1 MMRKALFALQ
11 ILLFFVAYSLYAQN
25 ASVILDKVLVN
36 GKNHSNLDPS
46 TFIFKTT
53 DRIEVFYHLETEETQ
68 KVPFRFMV
76 RMKYQDQEY
85 NQANNTKSIVF
96 QALEESTYHVDISA
110 LDPNNKLNAIPLQ
123 FSFRVNNREVA
134 MRNELRQSKAKIAE
148 LDSAL
153 SAASPIGV
161 SQETSTLLLY
171 ALSAILGIACVL
183 MAIKLLKSKRINKIK
198 EGTSTMSDLSSEL
211 IMLRQEVANL
221 KKENAALRQQID
233 NLSYRSNE
241 LNKQN
246 NELRDKTDKLSKF
259 NTELTEL
266 QSQKDDLFA
275 MVIHDIKN
283 PAGLVKNLV
292 ELLNSYD
299 LSANEQKEIMDD
311 ILLTTSK
318 IVNLS
323 QEVTKI
329 LALESSFISLNIDYY
344 PLSEV
349 AKDVVRRNAISAE
362 KKQIEIIEEY
372 KDIPNVPIDPQRVE
386 EVIDNLISNAIKY
399 SPKGSTVKVTV
410 EKSGDYAQV
419 VVKDNGLGLSQ
430 EDISKAFQKGVR
442 LSAAPTANEHS
453 SGFGLWI
460 VKKLTEAH
468 KGKIKIS
475 SALGKGSTFTAQ
487 FPFVRPEEPTEETT
501 GKE

>member
-1 MMRKALFALQ
+1 MRKAFFALQ
-11 ILLFFVAYSLYAQN
+11 ILIFFMAYSLMAQN
-25 ASVILDKVLVN
+25 ASVILDKILVN
-36 GKNHSNLDPS
+36 GKNHRNLDPS
-46 TFIFKTT
+46 TFVFKTS
-53 DRIEVFYHLETEETQ
+53 DKIEVFYHLQAGENP

-76 RMKYQDQEY
+76 KMKYLDQEY
-85 NQANNTKSIVF
+85 NQANNTKSVVF
-96 QALEESTYHVDISA
+96 QALEESTYHIDISA

-134 MRNELRQSKAKIAE
+134 MREELRRSKEKIAE
-148 LDSAL
+148 LDSVL
-153 SAASPIGV
+153 NASSPNGM

-171 ALSAILGIACVL
+171 ALSSILGIACIV
-183 MAIKLLKSKRINKIK
+183 MAVKLISSKKINNNRGK
-198 EGTSTMSDLSSEL
+198 STMSDLSSEL

-221 KKENAALRQQID
+221 KKENVALRQQID
-233 NLSYRSNE
+233 NLSFRSNE

-259 NTELTEL
+259 NSELTEL

-299 LSANEQKEIMDD
+299 LSATEQKEIMDD
-311 ILLTTSK
+311 ILVTTSK

-329 LALESSFISLNIDYY
+329 LALESSFINLNIGNYQLAD
-344 PLSEV
+344 V
-349 AKDVVRRNAISAE
+349 AKDVVRRNSISAE

-372 KDIPNVPIDPQRVE
+372 KDTPNVPIDPQRVE

-419 VVKDNGLGLSQ
+419 IVKDNGLGLSQ
-430 EDISKAFQKGVR
+430 EDISRAFQKGVR

-487 FPFVRPEEPTEETT
+487 FPLVRVEDPIEENNE
-501 GKE
+501 